1 MKIVYWKS
9 FHLSPFSI
17 LRLHFLDFDVL
28 SLCFFQSGIS
38 SHIMF
43 FSLATL
49 YSCWH
54 NTVSF
59 AYYFPS
65 SFLQTFKILR
75 KSELRQL
82 PQTVP
87 VVHCYTSMLS
97 DTWKLHSQNSFLF
110 FSWEIVVA
118 VKETSLHTF
127 FVLSYRITNKVRK
140 VCTVI
145 HAIACI
151 NITTKQNVIDIFL
164 FYTIIHVSA

>member
-97 DTWKLHSQNSFLF
+97 LTPENCTLRTVFYFFPERLLWRLKKLLCIPSLF
-110 FSWEIVVA
+110 SHIV
-118 VKETSLHTF
+118 SL
-127 FVLSYRITNKVRK
+127 
-140 VCTVI
+140 
-145 HAIACI
+145 
-151 NITTKQNVIDIFL
+151 TK
-164 FYTIIHVSA
+164 